1 MKAMILCAGYGSRL
15 GELTRDTP
23 KPLLRAG
30 GFALVEYTLA
40 NLRNHGCLDILINL
54 HHHADQICS
63 VLESWA
69 GRGVA
74 ITYSHEESL
83 LGTAGALKNVESFF
97 AQEDAFLVH
106 YGDVVTDVDITK
118 MLEFHRERNAAATL
132 LVHTRQKS
140 NSALSFDE
148 NYCVQQFVE
157 RPPEGFWETVGTTWV
172 NSGVLILSPSVM
184 ALIPASVP
192 SDWPR
197 DIFPQLIQSQ
207 SLYAYCLDA
216 YRIAVDSP
224 ERLAQLE
231 TDIQTGKFTRAG
243 LWRSEMERVEGI
255 EPS

>member
-30 GFALVEYTLA
+30 GETLLDYILA
-40 NLRNHGCLDILINL
+40 NLQRHGYSDVLINL
-54 HHHADQICS
+54 HHHADQIRS
-63 VLESWA
+63 GLESWA
-69 GRGVA
+69 DRGVS

-97 AQEDAFLVH
+97 AQEEAFLIH
-106 YGDVVTDVDITK
+106 YGDIVTDLDITK
-118 MLEFHRERNAAATL
+118 MLHFHRERNAAATL
-132 LVHTRQKS
+132 LVHASQKS

-157 RPPEGFWETVGTTWV
+157 RPPERFWKTAGTTWV
-172 NSGVLILSPSVM
+172 NSGILVLSPCVM
-184 ALIPASVP
+184 GLIPASVA

-231 TDIQTGKFTRAG
+231 TDIQTRKFTRAG
-243 LWRSEMERVEGI
+243 LPTGSPG
-255 EPS
+255 